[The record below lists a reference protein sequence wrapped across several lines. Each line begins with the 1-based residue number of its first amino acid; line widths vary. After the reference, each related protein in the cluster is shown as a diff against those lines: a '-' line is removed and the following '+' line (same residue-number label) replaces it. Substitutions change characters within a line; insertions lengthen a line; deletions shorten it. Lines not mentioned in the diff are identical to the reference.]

1 MPTAPLRFGQLQL
14 DFAALPIGFPP
25 CMTAS
30 FITFP
35 AAATRP
41 KPSRSPTLPP
51 KLPRRSHCLL
61 AVAGTII
68 GIAYGDGTIGLISN
82 EINYAWTPGSDTA
95 IELAPPGA
103 RTLLLPG
110 SPVIYAEN
118 GTIALIKVSDRAIS
132 TPQLTPEGLPYQRQ
146 QTIRELALIPL
157 QDLFSGGQNWTPV
170 AMLDGAL
177 FD

>member
-1 MPTAPLRFGQLQL
+1 
-14 DFAALPIGFPP
+14 
-25 CMTAS
+25 MTAS

-35 AAATRP
+35 AAQLNGDFTQAKAYEETIAYLQ
-41 KPSRSPTLPP
+41 SSPAPDVVYCENDNMCFGVMQALDE
-51 KLPRRSHCLL
+51 L
-61 AVAGTII
+61 

-95 IELAPPGA
+95 IELAPTWCKDTAVA
-103 RTLLLPG
+103 R

>member
-1 MPTAPLRFGQLQL
+1 MAPLAWCK
-14 DFAALPIGFPP
+14 D
-25 CMTAS
+25 T
-30 FITFP
+30 
-35 AAATRP
+35 
-41 KPSRSPTLPP
+41 
-51 KLPRRSHCLL
+51 
-61 AVAGTII
+61 AVA
-68 GIAYGDGTIGLISN
+68 
-82 EINYAWTPGSDTA
+82 
-95 IELAPPGA
+95 
-103 RTLLLPG
+103 R

-118 GTIALIKVSDRAIS
+118 GTMALVKVSDRAIS